1 MGRGKTM
8 KGKTFLGIAALVAVG
23 CAAGGYYWVKERG
36 ETAAR
41 ASETASTPESAAP
54 DSPVPA
60 TATPANSPPLA
71 PPINNTVPAAD
82 AGIPLRGGEVL
93 EYSANVANLNNVANL
108 KLQVVERRD
117 FFGKNAWHLQAFAHT
132 ENPLRMVFTLDDQFD
147 SYSDAATM
155 NSLQYEMHL
164 DERGQKVNSIQRMT
178 TTGKEP
184 APKDATETQVLPG
197 TRDPLGMLGFLRN
210 VDWTKTSEVKCPVYD
225 GHKLYDVRARVASP
239 GEAVSVP
246 AGTYKTS
253 KIELRVF
260 DNGQEMKDAQFT
272 IYIANNVARTPVL
285 LEAILPFATARV
297 ELQHA
302 K

>member
-1 MGRGKTM
+1 VGRRKTM
-8 KGKTFLGIAALVAVG
+8 NGKTFLGIAALVAVG
-23 CAAGGYYWVKERG
+23 CAAGGYYWVRERG

-41 ASETASTPESAAP
+41 ASETVSTPEP
-54 DSPVPA
+54 ETPNSPTPAVTPTNVPA
-60 TATPANSPPLA
+60 SAPSAKNSAPAG
-71 PPINNTVPAAD
+71 D

-147 SYSDAATM
+147 SYSDASTM

-178 TTGKEP
+178 STGKEP

-197 TRDPLGMLGFLRN
+197 TRDPLGMLEFLRN

-253 KIELRVF
+253 RIELKVF

-272 IYIANNVARTPVL
+272 IYIANNVTRTPVL

-297 ELQHA
+297 ELQRA

>member
-8 KGKTFLGIAALVAVG
+8 NGKTFLGIAALVTVG

-41 ASETASTPESAAP
+41 ASETLNTPEPVAP
-54 DSPVPA
+54 DSTVPA
-60 TATPANSPPLA
+60 TVTPTNAPPGA
-71 PPINNTVPAAD
+71 PPINNSVPAAD

-147 SYSDAATM
+147 SYSDASTM

-197 TRDPLGMLGFLRN
+197 TRDPLGMLEFLRN

>member
-1 MGRGKTM
+1 MGRRKTM
-8 KGKTFLGIAALVAVG
+8 NGKTFLGIAALVAVG
-23 CAAGGYYWVKERG
+23 CAAGGYYWVRERG

-41 ASETASTPESAAP
+41 ASETVSTPEP
-54 DSPVPA
+54 ETPNSPTPAVTPTNVPA
-60 TATPANSPPLA
+60 SAPSAKNSAPAG
-71 PPINNTVPAAD
+71 D

-147 SYSDAATM
+147 SYSDASTM

-178 TTGKEP
+178 STGKEP

-197 TRDPLGMLGFLRN
+197 TRDPLGMLEFLRN

-253 KIELRVF
+253 RIELKVF

-272 IYIANNVARTPVL
+272 IYIANNVTRTPVL

-297 ELQHA
+297 ELQRA